1 MKRKKF
7 IALAGVGTI
16 AIGGAVY
23 FIDNNYQNGNYEDR
37 IRDTWRHSIKFD
49 GSNKEIMV
57 ELVRYATLAANSHN
71 TQAWYFKIG
80 NNRIIISPDFTRRCS
95 AVDPDDHH
103 LYATLGCA
111 AENIVHAAEAFGLES
126 KISVHANSEDVIQ
139 IDFARTSSN
148 QSDLFLA
155 IPKRQCT
162 RNTYEGKQAPIEGIK
177 ILKDIAQDE
186 GISSQIFTDKND
198 LETILEF
205 VVAGNTNQMR
215 DEAFMKELK
224 DWIRFNPRSAVKRGD
239 GLFSATSG
247 NPTSPSFIG
256 SRLFDMVFK
265 EKTENDKYRDQIRSS
280 AGVIAFVSEKDNI
293 EHWIKAG
300 RCYQRFALKA
310 TALGLKH
317 SFVNQAVEVP
327 EIRTQLANYL
337 NIGNK
342 RTDLLVRFGYGA
354 ALPKSLRRPVSEVI
368 I

>member
-1 MKRKKF
+1 MNRRKF
-7 IALAGVGTI
+7 ITVAGAVTI
-16 AIGGAVY
+16 VVGGAAY
-23 FIDNNYQNGNYEDR
+23 FIDNNYQNGKYEDR
-37 IRDTWRHSIKFD
+37 ISGTWRHSIKFD

-57 ELVRYATLAANSHN
+57 ELIRYATLAANSHN

-80 NNRIIISPDFTRRCS
+80 NNSITISPDFTRRCS

-103 LYATLGCA
+103 LYASLGCA
-111 AENIVHAAEAFGLES
+111 AENIVHAAKAFGL
-126 KISVHANSEDVIQ
+126 KAHISIHANSEDVIQ
-139 IDFARTSSN
+139 IDFAPISAGK
-148 QSDLFLA
+148 SDLFLA

-162 RNTYEGKQAPIEGIK
+162 RNAYEGKQAPIEDIK
-177 ILKDIAQDE
+177 ILEDIAQDE
-186 GISSQIFTDKND
+186 GISSQIFTDKAN

-205 VVAGNTNQMR
+205 VVAGNTDQMR

-224 DWIRFNPRSAVKRGD
+224 DWIRFNPRSAVKHGD
-239 GLFSATSG
+239 GLFTATSG

-256 SRLFDMVFK
+256 SRLFSVFFK
-265 EKTENDKYRDQIRSS
+265 EQTENDKYRDQIRSS
-280 AGVIAFVSEKDNI
+280 AGVIAFVSEKDDV

-310 TALGLKH
+310 TALRLKH